1 MMEKNRN
8 VQGIVDGR
16 ILKKNTKGAET
27 HERKLPEIPKPG
39 KHRATFPKKPQ
50 EHASSPGAD
59 ATATQCGPG
68 RRGGMKPQQLLL
80 MGILLIAL
88 FAGAVSAYTT
98 SESIVTA
105 SNVYISNVTYSP
117 GSFFPGDEGTIT
129 VKVTNGNTN
138 QGVVVNHATVY
149 DDKNTFIVTSPPFS
163 SSTNIGPGQTQTFVF
178 TIKADTM
185 SEGTFYPIFS
195 ISYRD
200 ADSLWYRTSIQ
211 IEDAPLE
218 LTVTNRPDTF
228 TNGGK
233 GTVKVLV
240 WNPRES
246 AVRGVT
252 VVPAGNG
259 ITTTPIKA
267 YVGDLAPGASKEV
280 TFEVTPTEETS
291 LTFTTEYL
299 NGVNAHEMAI
309 TIPVTF
315 GTDKKGAQII
325 VNNIESSGTAGAM
338 TIKGDV
344 TNNGLTDAKS
354 VIVTVGSPATPVNP
368 NPVYAIG
375 NLEPDDFSSFEVTY
389 TMTGNGKVPV
399 IVEYKD
405 EDGNVFTE
413 TFSISTSSNTA
424 ASGSGSA
431 QSGAIPSG
439 GPGGSRGMMGL
450 GSGFNQLPV
459 TQIAVILVAIIALL
473 VAWRKGLLK
482 PLTDRFRKKPE
493 QDDEFEDQ

>member
-1 MMEKNRN
+1 MR
-8 VQGIVDGR
+8 
-16 ILKKNTKGAET
+16 
-27 HERKLPEIPKPG
+27 
-39 KHRATFPKKPQ
+39 
-50 EHASSPGAD
+50 
-59 ATATQCGPG
+59 
-68 RRGGMKPQQLLL
+68 PQQIFLI
-80 MGILLIAL
+80 GILLIAL

-98 SESIVTA
+98 SESIVAA
-105 SNVYISNVTYSP
+105 SNVYISDVTYSP
-117 GSFFPGDEGTIT
+117 GSFFPGDEGTVT

-218 LTVTNRPDTF
+218 LTVTSRPDTF
-228 TNGGK
+228 TDGGK

-252 VVPAGNG
+252 VVPTGNG

-267 YVGDLAPGASKEV
+267 YIGDLAPGASKEV
-280 TFEVTPTEETS
+280 TFEVTPTEGTS

-299 NGVNAHEMAI
+299 NGVNAHETAI

-389 TMTGNGKVPV
+389 TSAGSGAVPL

-405 EDGNVFTE
+405 VDGNVFTE
-413 TFSISTSSNTA
+413 KFSITTNGNTVLA
-424 ASGSGSA
+424 GSAAIKGATAGASG
-431 QSGAIPSG
+431 QP
-439 GPGGSRGMMGL
+439 RGMFGSF
-450 GSGFNQLPV
+450 GSGFNQIPV
-459 TQIAVILVAIIALL
+459 TEIVIVLVAIVALII
-473 VAWRKGLLK
+473 AWRKGLLK
-482 PLTDRFRKKPE
+482 RITDRFRKKNK
-493 QDDEFEDQ
+493 DDDVLLQEH